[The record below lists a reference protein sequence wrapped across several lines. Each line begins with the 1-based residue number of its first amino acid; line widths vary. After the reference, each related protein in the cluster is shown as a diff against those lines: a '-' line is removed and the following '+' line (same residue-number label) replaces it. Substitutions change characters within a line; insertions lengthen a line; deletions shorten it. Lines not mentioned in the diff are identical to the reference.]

1 MRAKL
6 KHNPDTFKN
15 RGNHSGRSKNNRIRT
30 VNRYLT
36 PLLILVFVFI
46 TSFSITAQHKD
57 TIVQYASAKERVA
70 DSLNRQ
76 QDIFDLFNKIFGAH
90 ISSKPDTLKLRPGK
104 LFFALVPA
112 IGYTLEGNWLANVSL
127 NTSFYTANP
136 SSTNLSTIN
145 YGTQY
150 DLNHQLIVPVISD
163 LWLKNNTINLL
174 GDWRYYIYPSYTYG
188 LGGNTSLSN
197 SDLIDYSYIRF
208 YQEVLG
214 HFNSF
219 FYFGGGFN
227 YDDHFFIKEEGTNPD
242 YNAYTRGA
250 TQTISSG
257 PVVHFMYD
265 SRSNINNPIDA
276 FYGSV
281 TYRYSPTVLGSTQ
294 QWQSV
299 FLEFKKYIKLWP
311 SSPNVLALWSWNVFT
326 FGGNAPYFDMPS
338 NGWDINNNSGRGYI
352 QGRFRGQNMIY
363 DEAEYRF
370 RITGNGLLGGVLFA
384 NAESVTQYPN
394 NKFEYI
400 DPGYGVGLRLK
411 MNKYSDVN
419 LCFDYGFGIMGSR
432 GLFVNLG
439 EVF

>member
-1 MRAKL
+1 
-6 KHNPDTFKN
+6 
-15 RGNHSGRSKNNRIRT
+15 
-30 VNRYLT
+30 VNKYLVALVLFLIT
-36 PLLILVFVFI
+36 PTI
-46 TSFSITAQHKD
+46 TIAQRKD
-57 TIVQYASAKERVA
+57 TAVKKESAREKVA
-70 DSLNRQ
+70 DSLNKQ
-76 QDIFDLFNKIFGAH
+76 KDIFDLFNKIFGAH

-104 LFFALVPA
+104 LYLALVPA
-112 IGYTLEGNWLANVSL
+112 VGYTLEGNWLANIAI
-127 NTSFYTANP
+127 NTSFYTSNP
-136 SSTNLSTIN
+136 NSTNLSTVT

-150 DLNHQLIVPVISD
+150 DLNHQLTVPILSD
-163 LWLKNNTINLL
+163 IWLKNNTINLL

-188 LGGNTSLSN
+188 LGGNTLLSN
-197 SDLIDYSYIRF
+197 ADLIDYSYIRF

-219 FYFGGGFN
+219 FYFGGGYN
-227 YDDHFFIKEEGTNPD
+227 YDNHFNIKELGNNPD
-242 YNAYTRGA
+242 FNSYNKGA

-257 PVVHFMYD
+257 PVLHFMYD

-281 TYRYSPTVLGSTQ
+281 TYRYSTSLLGSTQ

-299 FLEFKKYIKLWP
+299 LLEFKKYIKLWA

-326 FGGNAPYFDMPS
+326 FAGNAPYFDMPS

-352 QGRFRGQNMIY
+352 QGRFRGQNMVY

-370 RITGNGLLGGVLFA
+370 GITRNGLLGGVVFA
-384 NAESVTQYPN
+384 NAESVTQYPS

-400 DPGYGVGLRLK
+400 DPGYGIGMRLK
-411 MNKYSDVN
+411 MNKYSNVN
-419 LCFDYGFGIMGSR
+419 LCFDYGFGLMGSR

>member
-1 MRAKL
+1 
-6 KHNPDTFKN
+6 
-15 RGNHSGRSKNNRIRT
+15 
-30 VNRYLT
+30 VNSYLT
-36 PLLILVFVFI
+36 TFLLLA
-46 TSFSITAQHKD
+46 SLSISPALTIAQSKD
-57 TIVQYASAKERVA
+57 SVVQKTENAKEKEA
-70 DSLNRQ
+70 DSLSRQ
-76 QDIFDLFNKIFGAH
+76 KDIFDLFNNFFGAH

-104 LFFALVPA
+104 LFLAIVPA

-127 NTSFYTANP
+127 NTSFYTSNP
-136 SSTNLSTIN
+136 QSTNLSTIN

-150 DLNHQLIVPVISD
+150 DLNHQLIVPIISD
-163 LWLKNNTINLL
+163 IWLKNNVINLL

-188 LGGNTSLSN
+188 LGGNTLLSN
-197 SDLIDYSYIRF
+197 ADLIDYSYIRI
-208 YQEVLG
+208 YQEILG
-214 HFNSF
+214 HFNSY
-219 FYFGGGFN
+219 FYFGGGYN
-227 YDDHFFIKEEGTNPD
+227 YDNHFDIKELGSNPD
-242 YNAYTRGA
+242 FNLYNNGA

-276 FYGSV
+276 FYGSI
-281 TYRYSPTVLGSTQ
+281 TYRYSSTILGSTE
-294 QWQSV
+294 QWQSL
-299 FLEFKKYIKLWP
+299 FLEFKKYIKLFA

-326 FGGNAPYFDMPS
+326 FGGNPPYFDMPS

-352 QGRFRGQNMIY
+352 QGRFRGQNMLY

-370 RITGNGLLGGVLFA
+370 RITHNGLLGGVIFA
-384 NAESVTQYPN
+384 NAESVSQYPS

-400 DPGYGVGLRLK
+400 NPGYGLGLRVK

-419 LCFDYGFGIMGSR
+419 LCFDYGFGLMGSR

>member
-1 MRAKL
+1 M
-6 KHNPDTFKN
+6 N
-15 RGNHSGRSKNNRIRT
+15 S
-30 VNRYLT
+30 YLT
-36 PLLILVFVFI
+36 TFLLLA
-46 TSFSITAQHKD
+46 SLSISPALTIAQSKD
-57 TIVQYASAKERVA
+57 SVVQKTENAKEKEA
-70 DSLNRQ
+70 DSLSRQ
-76 QDIFDLFNKIFGAH
+76 KDIFDLFNNFFGAH

-104 LFFALVPA
+104 LFLAIVPA

-127 NTSFYTANP
+127 NTSFYTSNP
-136 SSTNLSTIN
+136 QSTNLSTIN

-150 DLNHQLIVPVISD
+150 DLNHQLIVPIISD
-163 LWLKNNTINLL
+163 IWLKNNVINLL

-188 LGGNTSLSN
+188 LGGNTLLSN
-197 SDLIDYSYIRF
+197 ADLIDYSYIRI
-208 YQEVLG
+208 YQEILG
-214 HFNSF
+214 HFNSY
-219 FYFGGGFN
+219 FYFGGGYN
-227 YDDHFFIKEEGTNPD
+227 YDNHFDIKELGSNPD
-242 YNAYTRGA
+242 FNLYNNGA

-276 FYGSV
+276 FYGSI
-281 TYRYSPTVLGSTQ
+281 TYRYSSTILGSTE
-294 QWQSV
+294 QWQSL
-299 FLEFKKYIKLWP
+299 FLEFKKYIKLFA

-326 FGGNAPYFDMPS
+326 FGGNPPYFDMPS

-352 QGRFRGQNMIY
+352 QGRFRGQNMLY

-370 RITGNGLLGGVLFA
+370 RITHNGLLGGVIFA
-384 NAESVTQYPN
+384 NAESVSQYPS

-400 DPGYGVGLRLK
+400 NPGYGLGLRVK

-419 LCFDYGFGIMGSR
+419 LCFDYGFGLMGSR

>member
-1 MRAKL
+1 M
-6 KHNPDTFKN
+6 N
-15 RGNHSGRSKNNRIRT
+15 S
-30 VNRYLT
+30 YLT
-36 PLLILVFVFI
+36 TFLLLA
-46 TSFSITAQHKD
+46 SLSISPALTIAQSKD
-57 TIVQYASAKERVA
+57 SVVQKTENAKEKEA
-70 DSLNRQ
+70 DSLSRQ
-76 QDIFDLFNKIFGAH
+76 KDIFDLFNNFFGAH

-104 LFFALVPA
+104 LFLAIVPA

-127 NTSFYTANP
+127 NTSFYTSNP
-136 SSTNLSTIN
+136 QSTNLSTIN

-150 DLNHQLIVPVISD
+150 DLNHQLIVPIISD
-163 LWLKNNTINLL
+163 IWLKNNVINLL

-188 LGGNTSLSN
+188 LGGNTLLSN
-197 SDLIDYSYIRF
+197 ADLIDYSYIRI
-208 YQEVLG
+208 YQEILG
-214 HFNSF
+214 HFNSY
-219 FYFGGGFN
+219 FYFGGGYN
-227 YDDHFFIKEEGTNPD
+227 YDNHFDIKELGSNPD
-242 YNAYTRGA
+242 FNLYNNGA

-276 FYGSV
+276 FYGSI
-281 TYRYSPTVLGSTQ
+281 TYRYSSTILGSTE
-294 QWQSV
+294 QWQSL
-299 FLEFKKYIKLWP
+299 FLEFKKYIKLFA

-326 FGGNAPYFDMPS
+326 FEGNPPYFDMPS

-352 QGRFRGQNMIY
+352 QGRFRGQNMLY

-370 RITGNGLLGGVLFA
+370 RITHNGLLGGVIFA
-384 NAESVTQYPN
+384 NAESVSQYPS

-400 DPGYGVGLRLK
+400 NPGYGLGLRVK

-419 LCFDYGFGIMGSR
+419 LCFDYGFGLMGSR

>member
-1 MRAKL
+1 
-6 KHNPDTFKN
+6 
-15 RGNHSGRSKNNRIRT
+15 
-30 VNRYLT
+30 VNKYLVALVLFLIT
-36 PLLILVFVFI
+36 PTI
-46 TSFSITAQHKD
+46 TIAQRKD
-57 TIVQYASAKERVA
+57 TAVKKESAREKVA
-70 DSLNRQ
+70 DSLNKQ
-76 QDIFDLFNKIFGAH
+76 KDIFDLFNKIFGAH

-104 LFFALVPA
+104 LYLALVPA
-112 IGYTLEGNWLANVSL
+112 VGYTLEGNWLANIAI
-127 NTSFYTANP
+127 NTSFYTSNP
-136 SSTNLSTIN
+136 NSTNLSTVT

-150 DLNHQLIVPVISD
+150 DLNHQLTVPILSD
-163 LWLKNNTINLL
+163 IWLKNNTINLL

-188 LGGNTSLSN
+188 LGGNTLLSN
-197 SDLIDYSYIRF
+197 ADLIDYSYIRF

-219 FYFGGGFN
+219 FYFGGGYN
-227 YDDHFFIKEEGTNPD
+227 YDNHFNIKELGNNPD
-242 YNAYTRGA
+242 FNSYNKGA

-257 PVVHFMYD
+257 PVLHFMYD

-281 TYRYSPTVLGSTQ
+281 TYRYSTSLLGSTQ

-299 FLEFKKYIKLWP
+299 LLEFKKYIKLWT

-326 FGGNAPYFDMPS
+326 FAGNAPYFDMPS

-352 QGRFRGQNMIY
+352 QGRFRGQNMVY

-370 RITGNGLLGGVLFA
+370 GITRNGLLGGVVFA
-384 NAESVTQYPN
+384 NAESVTQYPS

-400 DPGYGVGLRLK
+400 DPGYGIGMRLK
-411 MNKYSDVN
+411 MNKYSNVN
-419 LCFDYGFGIMGSR
+419 LCFDYGFGLMGSR

>member
-1 MRAKL
+1 MNK
-6 KHNPDTFKN
+6 
-15 RGNHSGRSKNNRIRT
+15 
-30 VNRYLT
+30 YLVALVLFLIT
-36 PLLILVFVFI
+36 PTI
-46 TSFSITAQHKD
+46 TIAQRKD
-57 TIVQYASAKERVA
+57 TAVKKESAREKVA
-70 DSLNRQ
+70 DSLNKQ
-76 QDIFDLFNKIFGAH
+76 KDIFDLFNKIFGAH

-104 LFFALVPA
+104 LYLALVPA
-112 IGYTLEGNWLANVSL
+112 VGYTLEGNWLANIAI
-127 NTSFYTANP
+127 NTSFYTSNP
-136 SSTNLSTIN
+136 NSTNLSTVT

-150 DLNHQLIVPVISD
+150 DLNHQLTVPILSD
-163 LWLKNNTINLL
+163 IWLKNNTINLL

-188 LGGNTSLSN
+188 LGGNTLLSN
-197 SDLIDYSYIRF
+197 ADLIDYSYIRF

-219 FYFGGGFN
+219 FYFGGGYN
-227 YDDHFFIKEEGTNPD
+227 YDNHFNIKELGNNPD
-242 YNAYTRGA
+242 FNSYNKGA

-257 PVVHFMYD
+257 PVLHFMYD

-281 TYRYSPTVLGSTQ
+281 TYRYSTSLLGSTQ

-299 FLEFKKYIKLWP
+299 LLEFKKYIKLWA

-326 FGGNAPYFDMPS
+326 FAGNAPYFDMPS

-352 QGRFRGQNMIY
+352 QGRFRGQNMVY

-370 RITGNGLLGGVLFA
+370 GITRNGLLGGVVFA
-384 NAESVTQYPN
+384 NAESVTQYPS

-400 DPGYGVGLRLK
+400 DPGYGIGMRLK
-411 MNKYSDVN
+411 MNKYSNVN
-419 LCFDYGFGIMGSR
+419 LCFDYGFGLMGSR

>member
-1 MRAKL
+1 
-6 KHNPDTFKN
+6 
-15 RGNHSGRSKNNRIRT
+15 
-30 VNRYLT
+30 VNSYLT
-36 PLLILVFVFI
+36 TFLLLA
-46 TSFSITAQHKD
+46 SLSISPALTIAQSKD
-57 TIVQYASAKERVA
+57 SVVQKTENAKEKEA
-70 DSLNRQ
+70 DSLSRQ
-76 QDIFDLFNKIFGAH
+76 KDIFDLFNNFFGAH

-104 LFFALVPA
+104 LFLAIVPA

-127 NTSFYTANP
+127 NTSFYTSNP
-136 SSTNLSTIN
+136 QSTNLSTIN

-150 DLNHQLIVPVISD
+150 DLNHQLIVPIISD
-163 LWLKNNTINLL
+163 IWLKNNVINLL

-188 LGGNTSLSN
+188 LGGNTLLSN
-197 SDLIDYSYIRF
+197 ADLIDYSYIRI
-208 YQEVLG
+208 YQEILG
-214 HFNSF
+214 HFNSY
-219 FYFGGGFN
+219 FYFGGGYN
-227 YDDHFFIKEEGTNPD
+227 YDNHFDIKELGSNPD
-242 YNAYTRGA
+242 FNLYNNGA

-276 FYGSV
+276 FYGSI
-281 TYRYSPTVLGSTQ
+281 TYRYSSTILGSTE
-294 QWQSV
+294 QWQSL
-299 FLEFKKYIKLWP
+299 FLEFKKYIKLFA

-326 FGGNAPYFDMPS
+326 FEGNPPYFDMPS

-352 QGRFRGQNMIY
+352 QGRFRGQNMLY

-370 RITGNGLLGGVLFA
+370 RITHNGLLGGVIFA
-384 NAESVTQYPN
+384 NAESVSQYPS

-400 DPGYGVGLRLK
+400 NPGYGLGLRVK

-419 LCFDYGFGIMGSR
+419 LCFDYGFGLMGSR